1 MRYHF
6 IFTTVLEVA
15 LDKNTIAITNDDV
28 VIDVVIKSVE
38 DKLHKLQNKKN
49 RIMESDSFYL
59 TNPKYRAIRHTR
71 FELLDLLTE
80 FRTLKENIIESELE
94 LSSVSE
100 DNC

>member
-1 MRYHF
+1 MN
-6 IFTTVLEVA
+6 
-15 LDKNTIAITNDDV
+15 KNTIAITNDDV

-38 DKLHKLQNKKN
+38 NKLHKLQNKKN